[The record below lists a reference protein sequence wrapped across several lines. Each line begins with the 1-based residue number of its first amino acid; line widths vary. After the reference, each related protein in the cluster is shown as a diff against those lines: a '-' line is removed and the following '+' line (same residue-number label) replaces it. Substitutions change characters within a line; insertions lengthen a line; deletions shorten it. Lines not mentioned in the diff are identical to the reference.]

1 MKTKSKAL
9 LVSLV
14 IGALYAIYLIV
25 YFVGIMTSSSD
36 GAEAA
41 GAGIAT
47 ILVTPHLVLIILA
60 VIFNALGYFQNRSGF
75 ALTGGILYCVAAGV
89 FLIYAPFCIIEIIF
103 SFVGYSKVKKINKQE
118 KMES

>member
-1 MKTKSKAL
+1 MKVKSKAL

-25 YFVGIMTSSSD
+25 YFAGAMTNSSD
-36 GAEAA
+36 AAETV
-41 GAGIAT
+41 GAGLAT
-47 ILVTPHLVLIILA
+47 AIITPHLVLIVLA

-118 KMES
+118 IAS